1 MVYESHILFIKLVI
15 IAAFAGGLLGVEREM
30 MHKAVAG
37 TRTFMLTSILGVLS
51 VYIASQTSQIFLSI
65 TLVGIFLIAILIG
78 IIKNFM
84 NDDIGITTVSAF
96 IMAFMIGII
105 IGLGRPIEGVAMSI
119 IATAIL
125 TTDILPRLN
134 TVGFYATLISEGRV
148 TALLMAPA
156 KLSP

>member
-125 TTDILPRLN
+125 TTAILTTDILPRLDRKSTRLN
-134 TVGFYATLISEGRV
+134 SSHTDISRMPSS
-148 TALLMAPA
+148 A
-156 KLSP
+156 